1 MADGQTK
8 CRVVFDG
15 SAKCAGVSL
24 NDHLETGPNLQADL
38 VSILLRFRQHRIAVQ
53 ADIEKMYLQV
63 GLRAEDR
70 DACRFLW
77 RDCRSDA
84 PPRRYRLTRVCF
96 GLACS
101 PYLAIKVIK
110 THAEL
115 NPEESNETVRK
126 ALANMYV
133 DDMVMSCDKEA
144 EVRDLIRRVPMFLGK
159 GGFHLKKWA
168 SNQKE
173 LLSVLPR
180 RPKGTRKNPR
190 GLMEEG

>member
-38 VSILLRFRQHRIAVQ
+38 VSILLRFRQYRIAVQ

-115 NPEESNETVRK
+115 NSEESNETVKK

-133 DDMVMSCDKEA
+133 DDLVMSCDKEDERSWTLGLGWDTLLPPDIERQWRSWQEQLKTLSQIKMNRA
-144 EVRDLIRRVPMFLGK
+144 WIPYPVQQVRR
-159 GGFHLKKWA
+159 
-168 SNQKE
+168 
-173 LLSVLPR
+173 
-180 RPKGTRKNPR
+180 
-190 GLMEEG
+190 